1 MVSKTVEDLFEDYAD
16 PAWRHK
22 FVEYCDLI
30 QILGD
35 CLIADNYKVSDSL
48 NAAIKL
54 TQEGAKLRDRLTTKE
69 GVNAKDA
76 KIMVALT
83 IGHSELFVNID
94 EISLDALASAIDG
107 ELQGQRIRF
116 AFTLGRELYDSY
128 AEHFEEEKD
137 SLTTEETMRLIGE
150 LPTGVFQYGRYTV
163 GPFGVRPAPI
173 ARHLAASRR
182 VPAYHCRR
190 PVCTIIHPTHL
201 ETSTLATIN
210 RDRDKLERILQESAE
225 PPAPWWEFCDDL
237 SGLTKAYYGDQR
249 SGTHLPLLGDC
260 LDLSELRV
268 LVAALLDT
276 TQGAVREAVKEFCTI
291 KDASVFVRDLDRA
304 QLLQLT
310 LFATERQIATCLD
323 SLIADEIIKV
333 PSGEIR
339 QPIVNSRASGAFM
352 LRGEIGTRGVRF
364 ASDDPGVALLRQRR
378 LLSKLYL
385 AESESE
391 AHELEWQL
399 RGIEIADLNER
410 LEHFFQSTEPR
421 KALERLVLVR
431 HSNMITA
438 CEEVGIENAEY
449 LADHEL
455 IDTILW
461 KLGFPG
467 VLDGDPHSSFWRSH
481 ERLWALTQTPST
493 GEVERF
499 IEAAG
504 PYFTGLEGLLLDS
517 LAFTS
522 WALLTDHISTDSS
535 FSYDDENDR
544 LAGLALLQ
552 SAYQS
557 TGGTVETLD
566 FTSQRITLAD
576 LVSGFGILANRLEA
590 CILESELCKRPTSE
604 FPSYE
609 GKTDLKIFVLRST
622 VPFLDLSD
630 PSRNRIVAGLR
641 EISSMLSG
649 AGVSTVRN
657 KLAHYRRNP
666 PEPAEIEAALDAT
679 RRAVTRIETLG
690 FCRMLFTR
698 SSVTTDSW
706 GQSRHEFTGPRSYG
720 HAFVRPSRFDWMGM
734 PAFHEP
740 QYLLR
745 GASFE
750 DPREVLRFSPRFAS
764 SFSAMWSDFPNRR
777 RRGSAGG
784 ADAIPDH
791 GNKVE
796 PVTR

>member
-1 MVSKTVEDLFEDYAD
+1 MVSKTVEELLEDHAD
-16 PAWRHK
+16 PAWRAR
-22 FVEYCDLI
+22 FIEYCDLI

-35 CLIADNYKVSDSL
+35 CLISDTYKVSDGL

-54 TQEGAKLRDRLTTKE
+54 SPEGTKLRDRLATKG

-83 IGHSELFVNID
+83 VGHSELFVDID
-94 EISLDALASAIDG
+94 EISLEALAASIDA
-107 ELQGQRIRF
+107 ELQGGRIHF
-116 AFTLGRELYDSY
+116 AFNFGRELYDGY
-128 AEHFEEEKD
+128 AEQFDEEKE
-137 SLTTEETMRLIGE
+137 SLTNEETMRLIDQ
-150 LPTGVFQYGRYTV
+150 LPTGVFQYGKYTV
-163 GPFGVRPAPI
+163 GPFGVRPART
-173 ARHLAASRR
+173 ARHLPASRR

-190 PVCTIIHPTHL
+190 AVCTIIHPTYL

-210 RDRDKLERILQESAE
+210 RDRDKLERILQESTE
-225 PPAPWWEFCDDL
+225 SPAPWWEFCDEI
-237 SGLTKAYYGDQR
+237 SGLAKAYYGDQR
-249 SGTHLPLLGDC
+249 AGTHLPLLGDC
-260 LDLSELRV
+260 LDLGELQA

-276 TQGAVREAVKEFCTI
+276 TKGAVRESVAPFCTV

-310 LFATERQIATCLD
+310 LFATERQIATGLD
-323 SLIADEIIKV
+323 SLIADGMIKV

-339 QPIVNSRASGAFM
+339 QPIVNQRASGAFM
-352 LRGEIGTRGVRF
+352 LRGEIGSRGVRF

-391 AHELEWQL
+391 VHELEWQL
-399 RGIEIADLNER
+399 RGIEITDLSER

-449 LADHEL
+449 LTDDEL

-467 VLDGDPHSSFWRSH
+467 VLDNDPHSSFWRSH
-481 ERLWALTQTPST
+481 ERLWALTQTPNT
-493 GEVERF
+493 GEIERF

-522 WALLTDHISTDSS
+522 WALLTDHIGTDAA

-552 SAYQS
+552 GAYQS
-557 TGGTVETLD
+557 AGGIVETLD
-566 FTSQRITLAD
+566 FTSQRVALAD
-576 LVSGFGILANRLEA
+576 LVSGFGVLANRLEA
-590 CILESELCKRPTSE
+590 CMLESERCKRPASE

-609 GKTDLKIFVLRST
+609 GKTDLKLFVLRST
-622 VPFLDLSD
+622 VAFLDLSE
-630 PSRNRIVAGLR
+630 PSRNRIIVGLR
-641 EISSMLSG
+641 EISSMLTG

-698 SSVTTDSW
+698 STVTTDSW

-750 DPREVLRFSPRFAS
+750 DPREVLRFSPRFTS

-784 ADAIPDH
+784 SDAIPDH